1 MHTGKL
7 EKYDSGAHFG
17 IIRDDNN
24 HLFFFSPRTARPSGN
39 AALRAGQRV
48 EFELDAKG
56 NVTQIRPLE
65 TPLSGAG
72 PGLRPFPDPL
82 RVPARSPVA
91 AAPVRVIVKRPA
103 VLNVVESARR
113 QEPIGEETRFFN
125 NALSSSTAIETIK
138 VTHTARVSAS
148 VDLNKARSIS
158 GGASVGFT
166 DMARAQASLGSDLT
180 RHYSLAMGGELAHE
194 QTTQI
199 NVPARTNVRV
209 TFYWFR
215 VWASG
220 SLAVAELAKPGA
232 ALAEVPF
239 EITVELGFNKET
251 RDMPGFTL
259 A

>member
-7 EKYDSGAHFG
+7 ERYDSGVQFG
-17 IIRDDNN
+17 LIRDNN
-24 HLFFFSPRTARPSGN
+24 DHLHLISPLTPRSGG
-39 AALRAGQRV
+39 AALRAGQQV
-48 EFELDAKG
+48 EFELDANG
-56 NVTQIRPLE
+56 HVTQIRPLE
-65 TPLSGAG
+65 VSLSADR
-72 PGLRPFPDPL
+72 PGLRPFLDSL
-82 RVPARSPVA
+82 REPAPSPAVAVPP
-91 AAPVRVIVKRPA
+91 RVIVKRPA
-103 VLNVVESARR
+103 LLNVVESARR
-113 QEPIGEETRFFN
+113 QEPIGEETRSFN

-148 VDLNKARSIS
+148 VDLDKARSVS
-158 GGASVGFT
+158 GRASVGFT
-166 DMARAQASLGSDLT
+166 DIARAQASLGNDLT
-180 RHYSLAMGGELAHE
+180 RHYSLTTGGELAHE

-199 NVPARTNVRV
+199 SVPARTNVQV

-251 RDMPGFTL
+251 RDMPGFTVK
-259 A
+259 